1 VKAKEPY
8 FSRNNR
14 QEATLKIG
22 FIGVGNMGSAI
33 ISGYLTGEARGTD
46 ISLFDTDAEK
56 MAELEKVGCHVCKDI
71 GELVQ
76 RSDIVVIGV
85 KPNVFEQVLPEIA
98 KAYTPEKILVSIA
111 AGITI
116 ALIERFIGE
125 NAKIIRTMPN
135 TPALVCEAM
144 TAICRSSN
152 ITEEDMK
159 KVRAIFESI
168 GKVTEIPEEL
178 IHCAIGVSGSSPAYT
193 YMYIDA
199 LAQAAMENGMD
210 KEQALICAAQSVLGA
225 AKMVLETGIDP
236 VQLRINVCS
245 PGGTTIE
252 AVQKLQEDKFEEI
265 VQAGFQAAV
274 EKSKRMAG
282 TS

>member
-1 VKAKEPY
+1 
-8 FSRNNR
+8 
-14 QEATLKIG
+14 
-22 FIGVGNMGSAI
+22 M
-33 ISGYLTGEARGTD
+33 D
-46 ISLFDTDAEK
+46 
-56 MAELEKVGCHVCKDI
+56 ELEKVGCHVCKDI

-98 KAYTPEKILVSIA
+98 KEYKPEKILVSIA

-199 LAQAAMENGMD
+199 LAQAAMQNGMD